1 MNNFLLRSDCTISDK
16 DIQAAGRVYLY
27 KYPSKTSFAQ
37 LRGEEN
43 FEQFGYDFD
52 LSVQLNNRKV
62 IAISSYTKGQN
73 RFMQLF
79 IFLLFVLFQKD
90 CQLDS
95 TGPALKIDQGGIVQ
109 VFDITN
115 LNNISIITTLKSD
128 RPYAGFGS
136 KIKVN
141 FII

>member
-1 MNNFLLRSDCTISDK
+1 
-16 DIQAAGRVYLY
+16 
-27 KYPSKTSFAQ
+27 
-37 LRGEEN
+37 
-43 FEQFGYDFD
+43 
-52 LSVQLNNRKV
+52 
-62 IAISSYTKGQN
+62 
-73 RFMQLF
+73 MQLF